1 MLIRQQSRFR
11 IDGVNIDHIQA
22 ATTEGGPMSWIK
34 SGKVDAVLDI
44 KFPHD
49 TEEDVFDAILG
60 EIADAI
66 TTATTSLSRTDRIPG
81 QRQLA
86 KPPLTAPSDA
96 EDDEQS
102 QRAGNLIVDIDL
114 RFRDLKAAVP
124 IFTDDLSYV
133 NNAAVRPI
141 VAFMKFV
148 RCYFQYGQED

>member
-1 MLIRQQSRFR
+1 M
-11 IDGVNIDHIQA
+11 NIDHIQA

-49 TEEDVFDAILG
+49 TEGDVFDAILG

-66 TTATTSLSRTDRIPG
+66 TTATTSLSLNDRIPG

-86 KPPLTAPSDA
+86 KPPLTAPSDT
-96 EDDEQS
+96 ENDEQS
-102 QRAGNLIVDIDL
+102 QKGKNLIVDIDL

-124 IFTDDLSYV
+124 IFTDELSYV

-141 VAFMKFV
+141 VAFMKLAH
-148 RCYFQYGQED
+148 CYPQ

>member
-1 MLIRQQSRFR
+1 MLILSQSRFR

-22 ATTEGGPMSWIK
+22 ATTEDGPMSWIK

-60 EIADAI
+60 EIAEAI
-66 TTATTSLSRTDRIPG
+66 TTATTSLSLNDRIPG

-96 EDDEQS
+96 DEQS
-102 QRAGNLIVDIDL
+102 QKGGNLIIDIDL

-124 IFTDDLSYV
+124 IFNNDLSYV

-141 VAFMKFV
+141 VVFMK
-148 RCYFQYGQED
+148 

>member
-1 MLIRQQSRFR
+1 
-11 IDGVNIDHIQA
+11 
-22 ATTEGGPMSWIK
+22 MSWIK

-49 TEEDVFDAILG
+49 AEEDVFDAIFG

-66 TTATTSLSRTDRIPG
+66 TTATTSLSLNDRIPG

-102 QRAGNLIVDIDL
+102 QKGGNLIIDIDL
-114 RFRDLKAAVP
+114 RFRDSKAAVP
-124 IFTDDLSYV
+124 IFTNDLSYV

-141 VAFMKFV
+141 VAFMKLV
-148 RCYFQYGQED
+148 HCHPQ

>member
-1 MLIRQQSRFR
+1 
-11 IDGVNIDHIQA
+11 
-22 ATTEGGPMSWIK
+22 MSWIK

-66 TTATTSLSRTDRIPG
+66 TIATTSFSLTDRIPG

-86 KPPLTAPSDA
+86 KPPLTAPYDA
-96 EDDEQS
+96 GDDELS
-102 QRAGNLIVDIDL
+102 QRGGNLIIDIDL
-114 RFRDLKAAVP
+114 RFRDLKTVVP
-124 IFTDDLSYV
+124 IFTEDLSYV

-141 VAFMKFV
+141 VAFMKLV
-148 RCYFQYGQED
+148 HRYLQWSMRIS